1 MPSRTIQYLA
11 YACVTLVAAYIA
23 LFATTLFFASVR
35 SGLAAELRE
44 RESVVA
50 ALETDYYDAI
60 SRINAGDYVSL
71 GLVSPVAVEYVTEG
85 GDTAVTRA
93 DR

>member
-1 MPSRTIQYLA
+1 MPSRTLHYLS
-11 YACVTLVAAYIA
+11 YACLALVAAYIA

-44 RESVVA
+44 RESSVA

-60 SRINAGDYVSL
+60 SRLNAGNYVSF
-71 GLVSPVAVEYVTEG
+71 GLVSPVAVEYVSEG
-85 GDTAVTRA
+85 GTTAVTRA